1 MSCAVPTAKDVSDF
15 FGSLIG
21 REVSVDEAG
30 PIALSEEGLTATAI
44 YTVEE
49 GSVAA
54 ICVCDLHLALN
65 AGAAF
70 SLVAAEEVAAKLG
83 EGKVSREV
91 YETVT
96 EMFRMMA
103 NLFSGE
109 GAPEVSFH
117 IMGVTPS
124 PAPGFMSEVVDNAN
138 LRLDLD
144 VEIPEYGGGRLSFLA
159 A

>member
-1 MSCAVPTAKDVSDF
+1 MSCAVPTAKDVGDF
-15 FGSLIG
+15 FGSLVG
-21 REVSVDEAG
+21 REVRVDEAG
-30 PIALSEEGLTATAI
+30 PIALSEERLTATAV

-49 GSVAA
+49 GSVGAL
-54 ICVCDLHLALN
+54 CVCDLSLALG

-70 SLVAAEEVAAKLG
+70 SLVPAEEVNAKLD
-83 EGKVSREV
+83 EGKVNREV
-91 YETVT
+91 YDTVT

-103 NLFSGE
+103 NLFNGE
-109 GAPEVSFH
+109 GTPEVSFH

-124 PAPGFMSEVVDNAN
+124 PAPGFMSEAVDNADP
-138 LRLDLD
+138 RLDLD